1 MKMKTT
7 YQNLWDVAKAVLR
20 RKFKSLNIRKD
31 ERSKINHLSSHL
43 RKLEKE
49 EQIKSKVSRGRKII
63 KNQHSNIDINEIENR
78 KSTEKN
84 Q

>member
-43 RKLEKE
+43 RKLEK
-49 EQIKSKVSRGRKII
+49 GA
-63 KNQHSNIDINEIENR
+63 N
-78 KSTEKN
+78 
-84 Q
+84 